1 MHGLKQAL
9 LTIWRLILP
18 YATTRDIGELT
29 IPLVGKVRLQERF
42 IGIGFFVLLVAIN
55 LFQVGLS
62 VRLSY
67 FSRDMYNALQ
77 ELDADAFWY
86 QLLFIFCPLA
96 VVWISVAIFEI
107 VIQYIFHIRWR
118 QWLTRRYID
127 NWLAGSAHYKMVLT
141 GSDADNPDQ
150 RIAEDINLFIANTR
164 VLSLGLLSQVATLV
178 SFAAVLWSLSANFTL
193 PGTDVPVPGL
203 LLWVAL
209 IYAVVG
215 TWVTHIIGKPLI
227 GLNFAQQRYE
237 ADFRFSLAR
246 LREYGE
252 QVALLSGEAAEKERL
267 GERFRRVVDN
277 YMAILSRQKKL
288 TAFTASFFQA
298 NVVVPYIFT
307 APYLFTRQI
316 TLGQMTQTVGAFSTV
331 QGALTFFIS
340 AYTAF
345 ADYKAV
351 VDRLS
356 SFEDAIAASHRLGE
370 EGGGLPAAGATG
382 TAMAL
387 RPRAEGGASAIA
399 IRDLDLRIPSGR
411 TVLTLPEL
419 TFRPGERTLVTGPSG
434 IGKSTLF
441 RAIAGI
447 WPFGAGAITL
457 PEGQRVMLLPQ
468 RPYIPIGPLVG
479 AVTYPSSADAYSR
492 EDVARALEAVRL
504 PQLVPKLDDEAPWG
518 QTLSLGEQ
526 QRLAIARAL
535 LERPDWLLLDEATA
549 ALDEATERAIYTLLA
564 TALPAATVVSIG
576 HRSTLDAFHDRR
588 IGLSAEGIASDA
600 ELVPAT

>member
-18 YATTRDIGELT
+18 YAITRDVGELT
-29 IPLVGKVRLQERF
+29 IPLIGRVRLQERF

-55 LFQVGLS
+55 LFQVGLT

-77 ELDADAFWY
+77 EMNADAFWY
-86 QLLFIFCPLA
+86 QLLFIFVPLA
-96 VVWISVAIFEI
+96 AVWITVAIIEL

-127 NWLAGSAHYKMVLT
+127 NWLAGSAHYKMLLT

-209 IYAVVG
+209 IYAVIG
-215 TWVTHIIGKPLI
+215 TWLTHLIGKPLI
-227 GLNFAQQRYE
+227 RLNFIQQRYE

-307 APYLFTRQI
+307 APYLFTGQI
-316 TLGQMTQTVGAFSTV
+316 TLGQMMQTVTAFSRV
-331 QGALTFFIS
+331 QDALTFFVS

-356 SFEDAIAASHRLGE
+356 SFEDAIEASRRLDR
-370 EGGGLPAAGATG
+370 PSAAGAE
-382 TAMAL
+382 AL
-387 RPRAEGGASAIA
+387 RPRTDGGAPAIV
-399 IRDLDLRIPSGR
+399 ISDLDLRIPSGR
-411 TVLTLPEL
+411 TIMTLPEL
-419 TFRPGERTLVTGPSG
+419 TFRAGERTLVTGPSG

-447 WPFGAGAITL
+447 WPFGAGSITL
-457 PEGQRVMLLPQ
+457 PEGQNVMLLPQ

-479 AVTYPSSADAYSR
+479 TVTYPSSADSYRR
-492 EDVARALEAVRL
+492 EDVALALEAVRL
-504 PQLVPKLDDEAPWG
+504 QQLIPKLDDEAPWG

-549 ALDEATERAIYTLLA
+549 ALDEPTERAIYALLA
-564 TALPAATVVSIG
+564 TALPDTTVVSIG

-588 IGLSAEGIASDA
+588 VGLSAEGVASDA
-600 ELVPAT
+600 ALVPVA

>member
-1 MHGLKQAL
+1 MVAVSLKKKYL
-9 LTIWRLILP
+9 
-18 YATTRDIGELT
+18 
-29 IPLVGKVRLQERF
+29 
-42 IGIGFFVLLVAIN
+42 
-55 LFQVGLS
+55 
-62 VRLSY
+62 
-67 FSRDMYNALQ
+67 
-77 ELDADAFWY
+77 
-86 QLLFIFCPLA
+86 
-96 VVWISVAIFEI
+96 
-107 VIQYIFHIRWR
+107 FHIRWR

-127 NWLAGSAHYKMVLT
+127 NWLAGSAHYKMLLA

-193 PGTDVPVPGL
+193 PGTDIPVPGL

-209 IYAVVG
+209 IYAVIG
-215 TWVTHIIGKPLI
+215 TWITHLIGKPLI
-227 GLNFAQQRYE
+227 GLSFAQQRYE

-252 QVALLSGEAAEKERL
+252 QVALLSGEATEKERL
-267 GERFRRVVDN
+267 RERFRHVVDN

-298 NVVVPYIFT
+298 NVVVPYLFT

-316 TLGQMTQTVGAFSTV
+316 TLGQMMQTVSAFSTV

-340 AYTAF
+340 AYTSF

-356 SFEDAIAASHRLGE
+356 SFEDAITASHRLDENGAGAQPLKPQT
-370 EGGGLPAAGATG
+370 EGGVPAITISG
-382 TAMAL
+382 
-387 RPRAEGGASAIA
+387 
-399 IRDLDLRIPSGR
+399 LDLRVPSGR
-411 TVLTLPEL
+411 TVLTLPAL
-419 TFRPGERTLVTGPSG
+419 TFRAGERTLVTGPSG

-447 WPFGAGAITL
+447 WPFGAGHIGL

-468 RPYIPIGPLVG
+468 RPYIPMGPLVG
-479 AVTYPSSADAYSR
+479 AVTYPSSAGTYSR

-504 PQLVPKLDDEAPWG
+504 PQLVPKLDDEAPWS

-535 LERPDWLLLDEATA
+535 LARPDWLLLDEATA
-549 ALDEATERAIYTLLA
+549 ALDEPTERAIYTLLQ
-564 TALPAATVVSIG
+564 TALPNTTVVSIG
-576 HRSTLDAFHDRR
+576 HRSTLDAFHERR
-588 IGLSAEGIASDA
+588 IGLSAEGVASDTA
-600 ELVPAT
+600 LVPAT

>member
-1 MHGLKQAL
+1 MQGLKHAL

-18 YATTRDIGELT
+18 YVTTRDIGELA
-29 IPLVGKVRLQERF
+29 IPIIGRVRIQERF
-42 IGIGFFVLLVAIN
+42 IGIGFFLLLAAIN
-55 LFQVGLS
+55 LFQVGLN

-77 ELDADAFWY
+77 EMDADAFWY
-86 QLLFIFCPLA
+86 QLLFIFVPLA
-96 VVWISVAIFEI
+96 VVWITVAIIEI

-127 NWLAGSAHYKMVLT
+127 NWLGDSVHYKMLLS
-141 GSDADNPDQ
+141 GADADNPDQ
-150 RIAEDINLFIANTR
+150 RISEDINMFIANTR
-164 VLSLGLLSQVATLV
+164 VLSLGLLSQVATLI

-209 IYAVVG
+209 IYAVIG
-215 TWVTHIIGKPLI
+215 TWLTHLIGKPLI
-227 GLNFAQQRYE
+227 RLNFIQQRYE

-267 GERFRRVVDN
+267 RERFRRVVDN

-298 NVVVPYIFT
+298 NVVVPYLFT

-316 TLGQMTQTVGAFSTV
+316 TLGQMMQTVSAFSRV
-331 QGALTFFIS
+331 QDALTFFIS

-345 ADYKAV
+345 ADYKAI

-356 SFEDAIAASHRLGE
+356 SFEDAIDAASKLDRPSA
-370 EGGGLPAAGATG
+370 GGTGALKPHAETG
-382 TAMAL
+382 A
-387 RPRAEGGASAIA
+387 PAIA
-399 IRDLDLRIPSGR
+399 ISELDLRIPSGR
-411 TVLTLPEL
+411 TVMRLPAL
-419 TFRPGERTLVTGPSG
+419 TFRAGERTLVTGPSG

-447 WPFGAGAITL
+447 WPFGAGTIIL

-479 AVTYPSSADAYSR
+479 AVTYPSSADAYGR
-492 EDVARALEAVRL
+492 EEVAAALEAVRL
-504 PQLVPKLDDEAPWG
+504 PHLVAKLDDEAPWS

-549 ALDEATERAIYTLLA
+549 ALDEATERAIYTLL
-564 TALPAATVVSIG
+564 TEALPDTTIVSIG
-576 HRSTLDAFHDRR
+576 HRSTLDAYHDRR
-588 IGLSAEGIASDA
+588 IGLSADGVASDA
-600 ELVPAT
+600 ELAPVI